1 MEEILAKLVPITN
14 ALNKE
19 NPESHGLL
27 RTLINEI
34 EGGNSKQ
41 YRLSEQLIQ
50 TIPNNANDIATARK
64 TGIKQIDIQQ
74 AEKGKLKR
82 NTFRC

>member
-19 NPESHGLL
+19 NPESYGLL

-41 YRLSEQLIQ
+41 YRLSEQSIQ